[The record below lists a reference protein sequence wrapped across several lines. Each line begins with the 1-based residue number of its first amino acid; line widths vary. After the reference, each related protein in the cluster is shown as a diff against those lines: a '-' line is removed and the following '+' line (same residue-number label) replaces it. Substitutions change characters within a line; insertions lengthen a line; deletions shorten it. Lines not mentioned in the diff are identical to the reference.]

1 LVNNASGKYIS
12 FIATD
17 DAYLPEKIS
26 AQVAIMENC
35 PDSVAL
41 VYSDTYLMD
50 SSSRRRFG
58 TYMTTHCQLTYE
70 FAPSGN
76 VLEEL
81 QETHF
86 LHWLSA
92 LVRRDV
98 YNTVGN
104 YDENLSF
111 EDYDMSLRIAR
122 KFEIQ
127 YMPDIHTVYR
137 VHSASMSRKVVDWQ
151 IYFMPLYLK
160 HLDLPKFRERAA
172 NAIFSAYLKKNKNT
186 LTWLQQYN
194 SVTNKRV
201 RLQSWINAG
210 VPPYITRQ
218 YLRAVHFLR
227 RLLKKIK

>member
-1 LVNNASGKYIS
+1 
-12 FIATD
+12 
-17 DAYLPEKIS
+17 
-26 AQVAIMENC
+26 
-35 PDSVAL
+35 
-41 VYSDTYLMD
+41 
-50 SSSRRRFG
+50 
-58 TYMTTHCQLTYE
+58 
-70 FAPSGN
+70 
-76 VLEEL
+76 
-81 QETHF
+81 
-86 LHWLSA
+86 
-92 LVRRDV
+92 
-98 YNTVGN
+98 
-104 YDENLSF
+104 
-111 EDYDMSLRIAR
+111 MSLRIAR

-194 SVTNKRV
+194 SVTNNRV